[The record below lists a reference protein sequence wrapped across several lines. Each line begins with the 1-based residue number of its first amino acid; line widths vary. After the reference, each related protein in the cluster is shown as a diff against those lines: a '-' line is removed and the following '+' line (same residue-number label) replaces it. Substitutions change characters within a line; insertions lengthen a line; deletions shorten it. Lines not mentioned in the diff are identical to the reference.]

1 MDFGICELSV
11 IPLRREPAHKSEIV
25 SQLLFGEAYRIL
37 EKKPEWLRIAAA
49 YDDYE
54 GWLERKQHEPLATAL
69 YKKLA
74 KTPQPVALEVACAAT
89 SAQRQVPIVIGS
101 TLPDFDGMNFR
112 IGEEQFVYNGQA
124 ITPGASYDYD
134 KIIEK
139 CARRFLHAPYLWGGR
154 SPFGIDCSGFTQV
167 VFKLLGVPLKRDAYQ
182 QAMQGR
188 DVDFIDLAKEGDLAF
203 FENKEGRITHVGIL
217 LKDKRLIHASGRV
230 RIDRLDAFGIY
241 NDETKKYSHNLKM
254 IKRVL

>member
-11 IPLRREPAHKSEIV
+11 VPLRREPAHKSEIV

-37 EKKPEWLRIAAA
+37 EKKAEWLRIAAA

-54 GWLERKQHEPLATAL
+54 GWLERKQHEPLTPGV
-69 YKKLA
+69 YKKFTSS
-74 KTPQPVALEVACAAT
+74 KQPVALEVVSAAT
-89 SAQRQVPIVIGS
+89 SAQRKVPIVIGS
-101 TLPDFDGMNFR
+101 TLPEFDGMNFR
-112 IGEEQFVYNGQA
+112 IGDEQFVYNGQA
-124 ITPGASYDYD
+124 ITPGAGYDFD
-134 KIIEK
+134 KIVEK
-139 CARRFLHAPYLWGGR
+139 CVLKFLHAPYLWGGR

-167 VFKLLGVPLKRDAYQ
+167 VFKLLGVALRRDAYQ

-203 FENKEGRITHVGIL
+203 FENKEGRITHVGII
-217 LKDKRLIHASGRV
+217 LKDKKLIHASGKV
-230 RIDRLDAFGIY
+230 RIDRIDAFGIF
-241 NDETKKYSHNLKM
+241 NEETRKYSHNLKM